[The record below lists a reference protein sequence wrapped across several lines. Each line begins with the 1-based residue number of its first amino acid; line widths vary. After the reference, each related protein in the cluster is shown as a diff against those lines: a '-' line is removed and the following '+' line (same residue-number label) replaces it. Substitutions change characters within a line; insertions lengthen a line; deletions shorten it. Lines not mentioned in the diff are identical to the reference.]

1 MNLKNIQ
8 NIKNL
13 LIKIQNLQLDIQYTL
28 QNMQI
33 YKIQQSNLHLNLIK
47 LGMDKLYK
55 STKSESL

>member
-47 LGMDKLYK
+47 LGMDKLCK